1 MFPEQASAPLDS
13 PSGVRKRQRTLS
25 ITHKF
30 GNRAREPKTAF
41 NFVILSAVF
50 GAKDLTRPDMRN
62 PNYSVEGRCQRAFN
76 RLKKEVVYVERAPK

>member
-1 MFPEQASAPLDS
+1 MKNRLAAQFAAPLAAWLTFHY
-13 PSGVRKRQRTLS
+13 PQIWQLGLE
-25 ITHKF
+25 
-30 GNRAREPKTAF
+30 AETAF

-76 RLKKEVVYVERAPK
+76 RLKKEVVYFERAPK